1 MDYKLSILGRIW
13 KHLSNRRKKQIF
25 YLNIIIILAG
35 VSELFSVA
43 SIIPFLNILTGTNNS
58 NQFPIISFLENQVE
72 FFSIIDPFLI
82 TLIVFLVCISSASLL
97 RLITIYC
104 VQYISAGIGSDFSS
118 SAYKLSLNQPYSKH
132 LERNSSEIIS
142 SIVTQTDRT
151 VFTIQSILNLS
162 TSLVISIA
170 LISSLFLINWIIS
183 LSISIIFITLY
194 LILAFF
200 LKIRLSQVSKLR
212 ANLTNLQT
220 KSLQEG
226 LGSIRDIIL
235 DNSQNYFS
243 DIFKKSDK
251 KLRFIEA
258 KSGFIGGSPKYIFEL
273 ITLYVITL
281 LAFFFN
287 KFSTI
292 EYNVVPILGSIILG
306 LQRLLPAFQLGY
318 NSWVNIAV
326 NVNSV
331 NNLILLLDQTS
342 QQNRSNKKLPF
353 NKYINL
359 KNVYFSYFKKSK
371 YILKDFNLLIKKGEK
386 IGIVGASGSGKSTI
400 ANLLMGLLEPSSGHL
415 IIDGKYI
422 HSKKEIYNKE
432 DWYRNISHV
441 PQDIYL
447 ADSSIAENIAFGI
460 PPKSIDQK
468 KLMKVIKAAR
478 ISDLIDSAA
487 EAFKTKVGE
496 RGIQLSGG
504 QRQRIGIAR
513 ALYKGG
519 DILILDE
526 ATSSLDI
533 NTEAEIMKTVNN
545 LGKDITIL
553 IITHRLNNLEN
564 CDRVIKINKI

>member
-1 MDYKLSILGRIW
+1 M
-13 KHLSNRRKKQIF
+13 
-25 YLNIIIILAG
+25 
-35 VSELFSVA
+35 
-43 SIIPFLNILTGTNNS
+43 
-58 NQFPIISFLENQVE
+58 
-72 FFSIIDPFLI
+72 
-82 TLIVFLVCISSASLL
+82 
-97 RLITIYC
+97 
-104 VQYISAGIGSDFSS
+104 
-118 SAYKLSLNQPYSKH
+118 
-132 LERNSSEIIS
+132 
-142 SIVTQTDRT
+142 
-151 VFTIQSILNLS
+151 IQSVLNLS
-162 TSLVISIA
+162 TSVIISIA
-170 LISSLFLINWIIS
+170 LISSLFLINWVIS

-194 LILAFF
+194 LILGFF

-212 ANLTNLQT
+212 AKLTNLQT

-243 DIFKKSDK
+243 NIFKNSDK
-251 KLRFIEA
+251 QLRFIEA
-258 KSGFIGGSPKYIFEL
+258 KSGFIAGSPKYIFEL

-292 EYNVVPILGSIILG
+292 EYNIVPILGSIILG

-331 NNLILLLDQTS
+331 NNLILLLDQTY
-342 QQNRSNKKLPF
+342 QKNKSNKKLPF
-353 NKYINL
+353 NKYITL
-359 KNVYFSYFKKSK
+359 KSVSFSYFKKSK
-371 YILKDFNLLIKKGEK
+371 LILKDFNLNIKKGEK
-386 IGIVGASGSGKSTI
+386 IGIVGPSGSGKSTI
-400 ANLLMGLLEPSSGHL
+400 ANLLMGLLGPTSGHL

-422 HSKKEIYNKE
+422 HDRKEIYNKE

-447 ADSSIAENIAFGI
+447 ADCSIAENIAFGI
-460 PPKSIDQK
+460 PSKLIDNN
-468 KLMKVIKAAR
+468 KLMKVIKAAK
-478 ISDLIDSAA
+478 ILDLVNNVSDAY
-487 EAFKTKVGE
+487 KMKVGE

-533 NTEAEIMKTVNN
+533 DTESEIMKTVNN

-564 CDRVIKINKI
+564 CDRVIKINKL

>member
-1 MDYKLSILGRIW
+1 MDYKISILGRIW

-25 YLNIIIILAG
+25 YLNIIIIFAG
-35 VSELFSVA
+35 IAELFSVA
-43 SIIPFLNILTGTNNS
+43 SIIPFLNILTGTNDA
-58 NQFPIISFLENQVE
+58 NQLPIISFLENRVTL
-72 FFSIIDPFLI
+72 FSIIDPFLI
-82 TLIVFLVCISSASLL
+82 TLILFLVCITSASLL
-97 RLITIYC
+97 RLITIYG

-118 SAYKLSLNQPYSKH
+118 SAYKISLNQPYSKH
-132 LERNSSEIIS
+132 LKRNSSEIIS

-151 VFTIQSILNLS
+151 VFMIQSVLNLS
-162 TSLVISIA
+162 TSLIISIA
-170 LISSLFLINWIIS
+170 LISSLFLINWVIS

-194 LILAFF
+194 LILGFF

-212 ANLTNLQT
+212 AKLTNLQT

-243 DIFKKSDK
+243 NIFKNSDK
-251 KLRFIEA
+251 QLRFIEA
-258 KSGFIGGSPKYIFEL
+258 KSGFIAGSPKYIFEL

-292 EYNVVPILGSIILG
+292 EYNIVPILGSIILG

-331 NNLILLLDQTS
+331 NNLILLLDQTY
-342 QQNRSNKKLPF
+342 QKNKSNKKLPF
-353 NKYINL
+353 NKYITL
-359 KNVYFSYFKKSK
+359 KSVSFSYFKKSK
-371 YILKDFNLLIKKGEK
+371 LILKDFNLTIKKGEK
-386 IGIVGASGSGKSTI
+386 IGIVGPSGSGKSTI
-400 ANLLMGLLEPSSGHL
+400 ANLLMGLLGPTSGHL

-422 HSKKEIYNKE
+422 HDRKEIYNKE

-447 ADSSIAENIAFGI
+447 ADCSIAENIAFGI
-460 PPKSIDQK
+460 PSKLIDNN
-468 KLMKVIKAAR
+468 KLMKVIKAAK
-478 ISDLIDSAA
+478 ILDLVNNVSDAY
-487 EAFKTKVGE
+487 KMKVGE

-533 NTEAEIMKTVNN
+533 DTESEIMKTVNN

-564 CDRVIKINKI
+564 CDRVIKINKL